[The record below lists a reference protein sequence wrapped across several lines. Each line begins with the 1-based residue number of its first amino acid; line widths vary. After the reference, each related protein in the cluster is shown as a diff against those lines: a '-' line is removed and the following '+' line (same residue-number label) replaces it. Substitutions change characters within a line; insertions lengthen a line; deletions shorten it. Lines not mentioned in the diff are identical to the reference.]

1 MYFPNE
7 MPIKSFIALNNKYE
21 KTQPITVASGHFH
34 SITFRL
40 SGKKV
45 ITDEN
50 GRTFVS
56 EKGSITYL
64 PKNVAYSSD
73 AIEGGNMYSVH
84 FELEHEDPL
93 SEAFVFLP
101 KIVSSAVFENTFKEL
116 CESYS
121 VSSPCNYRCTS
132 LLYSIFDMIKRETE
146 QAHGTP
152 VPKRMADAHDTVDRC
167 FNDANL
173 SVSHLAAEAG
183 VSETYFRREFKK
195 CFGMSPIDYIRSVRI
210 ENSKLMLKS
219 GLYQISEIATGC
231 GFDSI
236 SYFSSTFKALCGI
249 NPTQY
254 AKQSA
259 ATDIVTTDTSQCAD
273 DNL

>member
-1 MYFPNE
+1 MYFPDE
-7 MPIKSFIALNNKYE
+7 MPIKSFMVLNNKFE

-45 ITDEN
+45 ITDES

-73 AIEGGNMYSVH
+73 AMEGGQMYSIH
-84 FELEHEDPL
+84 FELDHEDP
-93 SEAFVFLP
+93 SAEAFVFIP
-101 KIVSSAVFENTFKEL
+101 KAISSSVFENAFKDL
-116 CESYS
+116 YDSYS
-121 VSSPCNYRCTS
+121 VTAPRNHRSMI
-132 LLYSIFDMIKRETE
+132 LLYSLFDMIKRETGQTHE
-146 QAHGTP
+146 IP
-152 VPKRMADAHDTVDRC
+152 VPKRISDARDTIDRY
-167 FNDANL
+167 FNDAAL
-173 SVSHLAAEAG
+173 SVSGLATKAG

-195 CFGMSPIDYIRSVRI
+195 CFGVSPIDYIRSVRI

-219 GLYQISEIATGC
+219 GLYQISEIATEC

-236 SYFSSTFKALCGI
+236 SYFSATFKKLCGI
-249 NPTQY
+249 TPSQY
-254 AKQSA
+254 AIEKSGQ
-259 ATDIVTTDTSQCAD
+259 
-273 DNL
+273 